1 MSKDLQDILLLLTS
15 TSETLFNEDV
25 LPCVVAAP
33 KRESCCEAE
42 AKRKVPG
49 GYGERRSF
57 DKYDLSRLCC
67 GCQAY
72 WHTAMAR
79 NALSTYIALQAKYG
93 GKK

>member
-15 TSETLFNEDV
+15 ASETLFNEDV
-25 LPCVVAAP
+25 LPCAVAAP
-33 KRESCCEAE
+33 SRESCCEAE
-42 AKRKVPG
+42 SKRLIAG
-49 GYGERRSF
+49 NYARRSF
-57 DKYDLSRLCC
+57 DKYDPSRLCC

-79 NALSTYIALQAKYG
+79 NALNTYIALQARYG